1 MADNKKRLEEIN
13 ALLKE
18 GTVNAE
24 ERAKLTK
31 EENYLLKEQVKIQS
45 ESLDLSS
52 SAVDSIKEL
61 LGYSTKK
68 STSDANLLKVNK
80 EINKT
85 ILNQQKGLASIETI
99 NKRIAKNHKSLN
111 KSKVLEKSLEK
122 LIGEEK
128 MENVNVAREQA
139 DLLSQIQSELDNEL
153 KLLAEG
159 KLENLDNVKYLQK
172 SLKFHDAIFDSQ
184 MRGLESEQQQLLFTQ
199 LNSKELEKQ
208 NAERAKELKLAKE
221 IEEKLGVA
229 GKLNKL
235 LGAIPGIGNSASKA
249 LAEVTKELERA
260 ADAGE
265 ELPSKAKIAGM
276 QFKALGKN
284 LVKDLLD
291 PTTLAVGAMAM
302 FGKALMS
309 ADKEAGELAK
319 EMGVSYQESLAL
331 GNEMT
336 KTALASEDILV
347 NRKNLIGAQK
357 SLNEYFGTG
366 AKFSG
371 EIAEEFASIQE
382 RTGLSNK
389 AMGFFTKTAMK
400 NGKTTK
406 GVLLDIKNTT
416 LELNKQNKTLVS
428 VKEVQEGVAKL
439 SNTFRLRTKGGVEE
453 LAKAVIESK
462 ALGINMEHASAMSSS
477 LLDFESSI
485 QNELQA
491 ELLLGQD
498 INLESARAL
507 ALQGDKIGAAKEVL
521 KNQSIMKAFET
532 DNVIAQ
538 EAAAKAAGLTVDQLA
553 DVVTEQQNLKI
564 LQDQYGEGVESMS
577 DAQKEYNDKRAAG
590 MSAEEAAK
598 EINNENLSN
607 QLESASV
614 AAKMEGI
621 VTRIQ
626 DVFMSMAEPILGIVE
641 GITNMVGGAENF
653 ASILVGIS
661 ATYLIIKGAMMASR
675 ALQAGQLAYE
685 TAKAA
690 IMGTQAVAATTTNA
704 MATFGIGTVIAIAAV
719 AAGLASLATYGFMK
733 DGVIGPGGEMVVS
746 GPKGSIQL
754 DKDDSIIA
762 GTNLGGKGKGKDKS
776 KDNIKDNSGGNTNNI
791 DIQPIV
797 AAINAQNSIL
807 NKIVSK
813 STVIEMGGNEVGQGI
828 NTAER
833 EIQ

>member
-1 MADNKKRLEEIN
+1 MADSRKRLEEIN

-31 EENYLLKEQVKIQS
+31 EENYLLKEQIKLQS

-52 SAVDSIKEL
+52 SLVDSIKEV
-61 LGYSTKK
+61 LGINTKRSTA
-68 STSDANLLKVNK
+68 DANLLKVNK
-80 EINKT
+80 EINTT

-99 NKRIAKNHKSLN
+99 NKRIAKNNKVISKGKLQQQSLEN
-111 KSKVLEKSLEK
+111 SLSKTQIERAGRAAKAYSLSQKASKEIEEMVNLQKEGGTFDESALEK
-122 LIGEEK
+122 LYEK
-128 MENVNVAREQA
+128 EAIAANIAKNLM
-139 DLLSQIQSELDNEL
+139 DTLSTS
-153 KLLAEG
+153 
-159 KLENLDNVKYLQK
+159 
-172 SLKFHDAIFDSQ
+172 
-184 MRGLESEQQQLLFTQ
+184 QQQLVFSQ
-199 LNSKELEKQ
+199 LNTKELEKQ
-208 NAERAKELKLAKE
+208 NAQREAELEKAKE

-235 LGAIPGIGNSASKA
+235 LGAIPGIGGSASKA

-291 PTTLAVGAMAM
+291 PTTLAVGAIKM
-302 FGKALMS
+302 FVDALKG

-347 NRKNLIGAQK
+347 NRKNLIEAQK

-439 SNTFRLRTKGGVEE
+439 SNTFKLRTKGGVEE
-453 LAKAVIESK
+453 LTKAVIESK
-462 ALGINMEHASAMSSS
+462 ALGINMEHAAAMSSS

-564 LQDQYGEGVESMS
+564 LQDQYGKGVESMS

-614 AAKMEGI
+614 AANMEGI

-626 DVFMSMAEPILGIVE
+626 DVFMRMAEPILGIVE
-641 GITNMVGGAENF
+641 GITNMVGGAENL
-653 ASILVGIS
+653 ATILGTVAGLYAAIKLSILGANIAKGIGLLFTKKEEK
-661 ATYLIIKGAMMASR
+661 AEKKK
-675 ALQAGQLAYE
+675 AL
-685 TAKAA
+685 AKAA
-690 IMGTQAVAATTTNA
+690 SITSAFVVNPIGAA
-704 MATFGIGTVIAIAAV
+704 IGL
-719 AAGLASLATYGFMK
+719 AAGLTATAYVMSQMS
-733 DGVIGPGGEMVVS
+733 DGVIGPGGETVVS

-754 DKDDSIIA
+754 DKDDSMIV
-762 GTNLGGKGKGKDKS
+762 GTNLGGKGKGGSS
-776 KDNIKDNSGGNTNNI
+776 KNNI
-791 DIQPIV
+791 NIQPIV
-797 AAINAQNSIL
+797 AAINAQNAIL
-807 NKIVSK
+807 NQIASK